1 MAAALWSQVSSL
13 LTGCAAIT
21 PTNGKARAVKTSPA
35 FPPPTSA
42 TMSTSAPHAALQAPD
57 NDVSWLREA
66 FAKVQTNL
74 RGQMELAAQSISHAG
89 TMGSVNEEHWLGIFR
104 SYLPNRYDVAT
115 GIVIDSRGNRSDQID
130 VVVFDRHF
138 TPTLLDQKNHRYIP
152 AEAVY
157 AMFECKPTINKVYI
171 EYAEAKAVSVRRMHR
186 TSVSIAHAGGFY
198 KPKEPFRIL
207 AGLLAPNAEWAD
219 GLGDA
224 FRRNLGSDDVS
235 KLDCGCALEHG
246 SFDFHDGDLVIAT
259 EQGALMF
266 FLFRL
271 LSRLQSLGTVPAIDW
286 AAYSRIIRA

>member
-1 MAAALWSQVSSL
+1 MTHLPPAAPTALNAS
-13 LTGCAAIT
+13 
-21 PTNGKARAVKTSPA
+21 
-35 FPPPTSA
+35 
-42 TMSTSAPHAALQAPD
+42 D
-57 NDVSWLREA
+57 NDVGWLRDA
-66 FAKVQTNL
+66 FARVQENL
-74 RGQMELAAQSISHAG
+74 RAQMALASQSISHAG
-89 TMGSVNEEHWLGIFR
+89 TMGSVNEEHWLDLFR

-157 AMFECKPTINKVYI
+157 AMFECKPTIDKAYI
-171 EYAEAKAVSVRRMHR
+171 EYAEKKAASVRRMQR
-186 TSVSIAHAGGFY
+186 TSVAIAHAGGVF

-207 AGLLAPNAEWAD
+207 AGLLAPQASWAD

-224 FRRNLGSDDVS
+224 FRRNLNTDEMAR
-235 KLDCGCALEHG
+235 LDCGCALAHG
-246 SFDFHDGDLVIAT
+246 CFDLYDGDLLVAA
-259 EQGALMF
+259 EEGAMMF

-286 AAYSRIIRA
+286 AAYSRIIRS

>member
-1 MAAALWSQVSSL
+1 MP
-13 LTGCAAIT
+13 T
-21 PTNGKARAVKTSPA
+21 PASP
-35 FPPPTSA
+35 T
-42 TMSTSAPHAALQAPD
+42 ALQAPD
-57 NDVSWLREA
+57 NDASWLREA
-66 FAKVQTNL
+66 FVKVQANL
-74 RGQMELAAQSISHAG
+74 RGQMELASQSISHAS

-152 AEAVY
+152 VEAVY
-157 AMFECKPTINKVYI
+157 AMFECKPTIDKGYI
-171 EYAEAKAVSVRRMHR
+171 EYAEQKAASVRRMHR

-198 KPKEPFRIL
+198 KPKDPFRIL
-207 AGLLAPNAEWAD
+207 AGLLAPRADWAD
-219 GLGDA
+219 GLGDS
-224 FRRNLGSDDVS
+224 FRRNLGTEEISR
-235 KLDCGCALEHG
+235 LDCGCALEHG
-246 SFDFHDGDLVIAT
+246 SFDFHDGALVVAT

-286 AAYSRIIRA
+286 GAYGRIIRP

>member
-1 MAAALWSQVSSL
+1 MTKML
-13 LTGCAAIT
+13 
-21 PTNGKARAVKTSPA
+21 PTA
-35 FPPPTSA
+35 PT
-42 TMSTSAPHAALQAPD
+42 ALQAPD
-57 NDVSWLREA
+57 NDVAWLRKA

-74 RGQMELAAQSISHAG
+74 RSQMELASQSISHAG
-89 TMGSVNEEHWLGIFR
+89 TMGSVNEEHWLEVFR

-157 AMFECKPTINKVYI
+157 ALFECKPTIDKAYI
-171 EYAEAKAVSVRRMHR
+171 EYAENKATSVRRMHR
-186 TSVSIAHAGGFY
+186 TSVAISHAGGVF

-207 AGLLAPNAEWAD
+207 AGLLAPRASWAD
-219 GLGDA
+219 GLGET
-224 FRRNLGSDDVS
+224 FRRNLTADNAS

-246 SFDFHDGDLVIAT
+246 CFDSHDGELLVVT

-271 LSRLQSLGTVPAIDW
+271 LSRLQALGTVPAIDW
-286 AAYSRIIRA
+286 AAYSRIIRP